1 MVAFGPARLGPASA
15 GPPAPASFMARTGK
29 AGGELGWVGKQA
41 ASACRCQQPLQGQQ
55 RSEDCAHEFSI
66 SIET

>member
-1 MVAFGPARLGPASA
+1 
-15 GPPAPASFMARTGK
+15 MARTRE
-29 AGGELGWVGKQA
+29 AGGELGWVDKQA

-66 SIET
+66 SIETYFGGE